1 MAEQR
6 SDLDIHPR
14 KALVTGATAGIGRAV
29 ALRLAG
35 DGYQVIA
42 HGRDEARG
50 IALVAEIAAKSGRA
64 RFVAAD
70 LTDRREVQRLV
81 EVAGAIDVLIN
92 NAGFSAW
99 APTEKLDDAD
109 FDAML
114 ALNVRAPF
122 QLVAAF
128 APGMAARG
136 EGSIINV
143 SSMAGRVGLPNGA
156 AYGASKAALA
166 SLIHPVYTRPQA
178 RELFESLRATTALD
192 RAADPGEVSE
202 VITFLASPPCQ
213 LRHRRDRRGRR
224 RPHRDLTPHPSRRG
238 RRQPNG
244 QAEAQ
249 HILTSSKR
257 LRNQVAL
264 YEATDGLDGGTLE
277 GRASSPLT
285 PATPAAIGR
294 YWTCLDSTERLP
306 SSPAG
311 AAVSASPSRS
321 GLSRRAP
328 TSSSPAGGSQ
338 SWTRRRL

>member
-81 EVAGAIDVLIN
+81 EVAGEIDVLIN

-99 APTEKLDDAD
+99 APTEKRDDAD

-166 SLIHPVYTRPQA
+166 SLTQGWTAEYSPRGVRVNAVAPGPVYTRPQA
-178 RELFESLRATTALD
+178 RDLFDSLGAATALA
-192 RAADPGEVSE
+192 RAADADEVAE
-202 VITFLASPPCQ
+202 VISFLASP
-213 LRHRRDRRGRR
+213 RASYVTG
-224 RPHRDLTPHPSRRG
+224 
-238 RRQPNG
+238 
-244 QAEAQ
+244 A
-249 HILTSSKR
+249 I
-257 LRNQVAL
+257 VAV
-264 YEATDGLDGGTLE
+264 DGGRT
-277 GRASSPLT
+277 
-285 PATPAAIGR
+285 AI
-294 YWTCLDSTERLP
+294 
-306 SSPAG
+306 
-311 AAVSASPSRS
+311 
-321 GLSRRAP
+321 
-328 TSSSPAGGSQ
+328 
-338 SWTRRRL
+338 